1 MGVGL
6 RNIVCTMTPMRE
18 KDQRVPRRIGRR
30 QVLTTAAVTSAVL
43 AAGGAL
49 VEAVQ
54 TWQAL
59 HPPRIRYDVFLAATA
74 TAASARGLATT
85 LRPEG
90 PFTKEMM
97 QTVSRNTGIVM
108 LKLTDTRTILR
119 SACLA
124 QGQDGLYILTS
135 LHRRKYVETILAYI
149 LTSLHRP
156 FQGNAVGAVKTSA
169 AVATVLFGRPR
180 LDTSFT
186 AIAAS
191 KCTFASGGSK
201 QIPQDVALIGVPQAP
216 FSSLELPADGI
227 PIREDFIPRT
237 GDPVLYAGYPD
248 EFRDPNLLRSLT
260 QGSVTRITDTQRAQ
274 PSTWGFAGLAALG
287 SSGGPVCALVNGHL
301 TGIGVT
307 TQSITYVEEVIAS
320 SIPFSKLRTALAV

>member
-1 MGVGL
+1 M
-6 RNIVCTMTPMRE
+6 
-18 KDQRVPRRIGRR
+18 
-30 QVLTTAAVTSAVL
+30 AV
-43 AAGGAL
+43 GGAC

-74 TAASARGLATT
+74 TAASAQGLETT
-85 LRPEG
+85 LRPDG

-97 QTVSRNTGIVM
+97 QTVARNTGIVM
-108 LKLTDTRTILR
+108 LKLTDNTTILR

-124 QGQDGLYILTS
+124 HGQDGLSI
-135 LHRRKYVETILAYI
+135 V
-149 LTSLHRP
+149 TSLHRP
-156 FQGNAVGAVKTSA
+156 FQGNAVGAVKASA
-169 AVATVLFGRPR
+169 AVDTVLFGRPR
-180 LDTSFT
+180 IDTAFT

-227 PIREDFIPRT
+227 PIREDFIPST

-260 QGSVTRITDTQRAQ
+260 QGSVTRITDTQRDH
-274 PSTWGFAGLAALG
+274 PYTWGFTGLAALG
-287 SSGGPVCALVNGHL
+287 SSGGPVCALVNGQL
-301 TGIGVT
+301 TGVGVT
-307 TQSITYVEEVIAS
+307 TQSHTYVEEVIAS